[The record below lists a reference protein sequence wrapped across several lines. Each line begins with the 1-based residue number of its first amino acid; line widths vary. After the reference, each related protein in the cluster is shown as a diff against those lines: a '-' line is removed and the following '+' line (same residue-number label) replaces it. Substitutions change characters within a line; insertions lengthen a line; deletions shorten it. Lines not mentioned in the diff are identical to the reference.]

1 MTTKP
6 IRTLV
11 LDADTVPALAVVRSL
26 VDMNHLVD
34 VASAGPAPI
43 ASYSRGVRRCFRYPD
58 SLLQRERFLEWLVG
72 LLTEK
77 PYDLIIPVT
86 ERTLVPLS
94 RQRHRFGGAPIAM
107 ADAQSLDQVLDKKK
121 TFDLAQRLGV
131 ATPRSLH
138 LTDLEQLGEYRGE
151 LVYPVV
157 VKPSHSVAQGASGYS
172 KRNVSYA
179 YNEGEL
185 RVQCEQCL
193 KHSPVILQN
202 YFHGAG
208 AGIELIAKDGEIL
221 YPFQHIRLH
230 EVPLSGGGS
239 SFRVSSDI
247 EPVLL
252 RAAETLIGAL
262 RWTGVAMVE
271 FKWQP
276 DTGHYCLMEINGRFW
291 GSLPLALAAGANF
304 PAMLA
309 ELLLSGSLRPHP
321 AYRRGVY
328 CRNLSSD
335 LMWHEMVLRRPRS
348 THCAKGGA
356 HYAKGREHPAKGSE
370 LSLASNTPASPLYGK
385 IMRRDLVRLF
395 SPHHH
400 FDTQSVT
407 DPLPGLIEIRRLA
420 AAYGARLS
428 GVIASKRFALQQRLL
443 WRNGT
448 VREKIRAART
458 VLLICH
464 GNINRSPAAEIVMKS
479 MLPANCA
486 TRVHSCGFHQ
496 QAGRPA
502 DWRMRQIA
510 HERGFDLSYCN
521 STCLSDALLD
531 ESDVIFVMEK
541 KHFDE
546 LVHRTPTAAAKTFLL
561 GPGAITSA
569 QAATDIPDPYNQ
581 SEDTY
586 RACFLQIHQ
595 AVSRLSDMIRGN
607 HAG

>member
-26 VDMNHLVD
+26 VKQHQLVD
-34 VASAGPAPI
+34 VASAASAPI
-43 ASYSRGVRRCFRYPD
+43 ASYSHGVRRCFRYPD
-58 SLLQRERFLEWLVG
+58 ALLQPEHFLEWLEG
-72 LLTEK
+72 LLAEES
-77 PYDLIIPVT
+77 YDLVIPVT

-94 RQRHRFGGAPIAM
+94 SQRHRFAGAPVAM

-131 ATPRSLH
+131 ATPHSLC
-138 LTDLEQLGEYRGE
+138 LTGLEQLDIHKDE
-151 LVYPVV
+151 LAYPVV
-157 VKPSHSVAQGASGYS
+157 IKPSHSVAQGANGYS

-179 YNEGEL
+179 YNEREL
-185 RVQCEQCL
+185 RVQCEHCL

-202 YFHGAG
+202 YFHGTG
-208 AGIELIAKDGEIL
+208 AGIELIARDGEIL
-221 YPFQHIRLH
+221 YSFQHIRLH
-230 EVPLSGGGS
+230 EVPLTGGGS

-252 RAAETLIGAL
+252 GAAETLIGAL

-276 DTGHYCLMEINGRFW
+276 DTGRYCLMEINGRFW
-291 GSLPLALAAGANF
+291 GSLPLALAAGADF

-309 ELLLSGSLRPHP
+309 ELLLSGSLRPYP

-335 LMWHEMVLRRPRS
+335 LMWHEMVLRRPHS
-348 THCAKGGA
+348 AHCAKDEEHGA
-356 HYAKGREHPAKGSE
+356 KYGEQP
-370 LSLASNTPASPLYGK
+370 LASETPAAPPYGK
-385 IMRRDLVRLF
+385 IMRRDLVRLL

-400 FDTQSVT
+400 FDTQSLA

-420 AAYGARLS
+420 AGYGTRLS
-428 GVIASKRFALQQRLL
+428 GVIADKRFALQQRLL

-458 VLLICH
+458 VLFICH

-521 STCLSDALLD
+521 SICISDALLN

-541 KHFDE
+541 KHFDD
-546 LVHRTPTAAAKTFLL
+546 LVCRNPAATAKTFLL

-569 QAATDIPDPYNQ
+569 QGATDIPDPYNQ

-586 RACFLQIHQ
+586 RACFLQIHR